1 MFLPVRGINAH
12 CSYIPPHVMSLFSWF
27 PRTMP
32 AELKRFLLVYSSQ
45 TGQAQAIAEEI
56 AEKAPDHG
64 LQADLHC
71 ISQTEKKVV
80 HSSSLSMC
88 LVLLCVKLK
97 IRLLLTFFVMS
108 TTQREKLLVTIDL
121 FFVCKSPLP
130 HSI

>member
-1 MFLPVRGINAH
+1 
-12 CSYIPPHVMSLFSWF
+12 
-27 PRTMP
+27 MP

-80 HSSSLSMC
+80 HSSSLSNITMC
-88 LVLLCVKLK
+88 FAQNKATLNFLCHVDHTERK
-97 IRLLLTFFVMS
+97 IVS
-108 TTQREKLLVTIDL
+108 DD
-121 FFVCKSPLP
+121 
-130 HSI
+130 